1 MTATQRSRRTQAERR
16 GEAEERIIE
25 AGIRLIEKKG
35 FANFS
40 LGEVGIESGYSRGLP
55 THHFGKKEELLERIV
70 GRISSDYLRS
80 IQSPGHHERGLPR
93 LKSMIRSYAKFAA
106 NREGRVISILLGE
119 SVFNESVRKV
129 ISFVNEDGLHL
140 LREEIKKGQR
150 LGNISTDIDGN
161 AYSNIIYS
169 FIRGNMSFVVT
180 FDDYDGVAATDEFI
194 AWLEQRIAA
203 DPNGRAEK
211 VRKPKSSP

>member
-1 MTATQRSRRTQAERR
+1 
-16 GEAEERIIE
+16 
-25 AGIRLIEKKG
+25 
-35 FANFS
+35 
-40 LGEVGIESGYSRGLP
+40 
-55 THHFGKKEELLERIV
+55 
-70 GRISSDYLRS
+70 
-80 IQSPGHHERGLPR
+80 
-93 LKSMIRSYAKFAA
+93 
-106 NREGRVISILLGE
+106 
-119 SVFNESVRKV
+119 V

>member
-1 MTATQRSRRTQAERR
+1 
-16 GEAEERIIE
+16 
-25 AGIRLIEKKG
+25 
-35 FANFS
+35 
-40 LGEVGIESGYSRGLP
+40 
-55 THHFGKKEELLERIV
+55 
-70 GRISSDYLRS
+70 
-80 IQSPGHHERGLPR
+80 
-93 LKSMIRSYAKFAA
+93 MIRSYAKFVA